1 MTYKAIKQLIQGF
14 GLPYT
19 YNSFPNNI
27 APTPPYIVFN
37 YPNNDDF
44 GADNENYVS
53 IDVLN
58 IELYTQ
64 NKDFELEEAI
74 EAALKENGF
83 YYEKSEAYIRS
94 ENLYQISYVS
104 EVITEQGVENG

>member
-1 MTYKAIKQLIQGF
+1 MTFQEVAIMIGSI

-19 YNSFPNNI
+19 YDSFPNNI

-37 YPNNDDF
+37 YPQSDDF
-44 GADNENYVS
+44 GADNINYVS

-58 IELYTQ
+58 IELYSAS
-64 NKDFELEEAI
+64 KDFVNEQAI
-74 EAALKENGF
+74 ESVLNQNGF

-94 ENLYQISYVS
+94 ENLFQITYVTQ
-104 EVITEQGVENG
+104 VITE